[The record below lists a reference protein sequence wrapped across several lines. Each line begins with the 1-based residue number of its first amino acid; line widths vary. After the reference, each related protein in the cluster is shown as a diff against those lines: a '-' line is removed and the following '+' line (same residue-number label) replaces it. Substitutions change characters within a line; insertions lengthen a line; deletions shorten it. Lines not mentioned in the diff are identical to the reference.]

1 MRRARLRGVPAADR
15 AAPDRARRRR
25 PGREGERA
33 RAGHLLP
40 CDPRPAAPGPDRLHL
55 RSRQGI
61 LREADHG
68 EGHRPDG
75 GGARARVAGRRA
87 GGGHRA
93 PGREVLARPPRRG
106 PAEGQEHGG
115 AASEQSG
122 EVRARPRRRPG
133 RADRRRRGPGRR
145 RRSPRAGVGD
155 HGQAARPPALGSFS
169 ADHRRVAPPSDD
181 HVAGRALRRDLPRTE
196 SVMAATADDGK
207 MLSRVAAPEEAQFER
222 QLRPR
227 TFEEYVGQEQA
238 VSSLKISVDAAK
250 MRQECVDHVLLYG
263 PPGLGK
269 TTLAGILANGLGTT
283 LVTTSGPAIER
294 GADLMGILTNL
305 GEKDVLF
312 IDEVHRLPRAVEEL
326 LYPAMEDFAVNFVID
341 KGLHARTL
349 KYALRPFTLV
359 AATTRPGMLSAPLRE
374 RFGIF
379 HHLDFYSDPELTRIV
394 TRSAAIL
401 ESRIEPEA
409 AHEIARRS
417 RGTPRIVNRLL
428 RRVRDYALVHARP
441 VIGEAIARDA
451 LDREGVDTR
460 GLDRLD
466 RRFLGAI
473 IDQYGGGPVG
483 LEAVA
488 ATINDEAETLTEMVE
503 PYLLKIGFVVRTP
516 NGRRATREAYQHL
529 DKQPPAAAPGQAGL
543 FE

>member
-1 MRRARLRGVPAADR
+1 MSAA
-15 AAPDRARRRR
+15 AAPDE
-25 PGREGERA
+25 GR
-33 RAGHLLP
+33 
-40 CDPRPAAPGPDRLHL
+40 
-55 RSRQGI
+55 I
-61 LREADHG
+61 
-68 EGHRPDG
+68 
-75 GGARARVAGRRA
+75 
-87 GGGHRA
+87 
-93 PGREVLARPPRRG
+93 
-106 PAEGQEHGG
+106 
-115 AASEQSG
+115 
-122 EVRARPRRRPG
+122 
-133 RADRRRRGPGRR
+133 
-145 RRSPRAGVGD
+145 
-155 HGQAARPPALGSFS
+155 
-169 ADHRRVAPPSDD
+169 
-181 HVAGRALRRDLPRTE
+181 
-196 SVMAATADDGK
+196 
-207 MLSRVAAPEEAQFER
+207 LSRVAAPEEAQFER

-227 TFEEYVGQEQA
+227 SFEEYVGQEQA
-238 VSSLKISVDAAK
+238 VASLRVSVEAAK
-250 MRQECVDHVLLYG
+250 LRHECVDHVLLYG

-269 TTLAGILANGLGTT
+269 TTLAGIIANEMATN

-305 GEKDVLF
+305 AENDVIF
-312 IDEVHRLPRAVEEL
+312 IDEVHRLPRPVEEL

-379 HHLDFYSDPELTRIV
+379 HHLDFYSEAELQRIV

-401 ESRIEPEA
+401 ESRIEA
-409 AHEIARRS
+409 AAALEIARRA

-428 RRVRDYALVHARP
+428 RRVRDYALVHGSP
-441 VIGEAIARDA
+441 VLTEPIARDA
-451 LDREGVDTR
+451 LDREGVDSR

-466 RRFLGAI
+466 RRFLTAI

-488 ATINDEAETLTEMVE
+488 ATINDEAETLAEMVE

-516 NGRRATREAYQHL
+516 SGRRATREAYQHL
-529 DKQPPAAAPGQAGL
+529 GKQPPAAAPGQAGL